1 MEYIIAA
8 GVVIILLIVKAF
20 YDSNQT
26 QKIILMQIR
35 NRWGQYP
42 ETELTPERIEAI
54 RTYYNTTK
62 RGDQDVDDI
71 TWNDV
76 SMDEIFEMMNNTC
89 CSIGEE
95 YLYSMLRKLEYK
107 NDVLEEREKLI
118 SYFQEHQEERVS
130 TQFALSQMGKLRS
143 MSFYKELKHIKENI
157 WY

>member
-62 RGDQDVDDI
+62 RGNQDVDDI

-118 SYFQEHQEERVS
+118 SYFQEHQE
-130 TQFALSQMGKLRS
+130 
-143 MSFYKELKHIKENI
+143 
-157 WY
+157 